1 MKIETELKYIRSS
14 WKFVLI
20 VTGVFIFSLI
30 AGSLVSLKNLGLP
43 ENYLEILK
51 NSFGWIKSFSP
62 IEIMLIIFLNNAV
75 KSLLSMVLG
84 TGLGIIPIIFIGGNG
99 IIVGLIV
106 NEVLKEEGIVYV
118 LAALLPHGII
128 EVPMVLI
135 SAGLGLRLGYSMYIS
150 MRGEKKD
157 MRYELTESLHVFMKI
172 IMPLLFVAAMIETF
186 VTPLV
191 VLMVLP

>member
-1 MKIETELKYIRSS
+1 MKRELQYIRSS

-20 VTGVFIFSLI
+20 VTGIFIFSLI
-30 AGSLVSLKNLGLP
+30 AGSLVSLKDLGLS

-84 TGLGIIPIIFIGGNG
+84 AGLGIIPIIFIGGNG

-106 NEVLKEEGIVYV
+106 NEVLKERGIIYV

-150 MRGEKKD
+150 MKGEKKD

>member
-1 MKIETELKYIRSS
+1 MERELKYIRSS

-20 VTGVFIFSLI
+20 VTGIFIFSLI
-30 AGSLVSLKNLGLP
+30 AGLLVSLKDLGLS

-51 NSFGWIKSFSP
+51 NSFGWIKTLSP
-62 IEIMLIIFLNNAV
+62 IEIMLFIFLNNAV
-75 KSLLSMVLG
+75 KSLFSIVLG
-84 TGLGIIPIIFIGGNG
+84 AGLGIIPIIFIGGNG
-99 IIVGLIV
+99 IIIGLIV
-106 NEVLKEEGIVYV
+106 NEVSKQQGVIFV

-150 MRGEKKD
+150 MKGEKRD

-172 IMPLLFVAAMIETF
+172 IMPLLFVAAIIETF

-191 VLMVLP
+191 VLWISS